1 MSISDR
7 IIVLNDGATIAG
19 GTPSGGEQQMLA
31 AGTAIMSGPRLL
43 MPDEPSLGLAPL
55 VVMHVVDTLIRIK
68 ERGTAILMVEQDL
81 TESLRIAD
89 RGYMFETSTV
99 VLMGTRENLVRDE
112 KLKQS
117 YLGT

>member
-43 MPDEPSLGLAPL
+43 MPDEPSLGLAPP

-68 ERGTAILMVEQDL
+68 ERATAILMVEQDVS
-81 TESLRIAD
+81 ESLRIAD